1 MIFEASRAKAVDQL
15 NNFIEQNL
23 TDYSKL
29 RNFDFGPSNRSNISC
44 LSPYITHGVIN
55 ELEVIN
61 KSLKKFSFA
70 KNEKFI
76 QEVLW
81 RVYWKGWLEL
91 RPNVWTDYLNEL
103 KKIREEFIDNA
114 DYKNAIEGS
123 TNIECF
129 NEWVNELKE
138 NNYLHNHAR
147 MWFASIWVFTL
158 ELPWQ
163 LGAEFFMNHL
173 YDGDAASNTLGW
185 RWVAG
190 IQTQGKNYLASEWNI
205 NKFTNNRFKNIKLNE
220 NAKPIS
226 SDKMYSVINKSFKNS
241 EIFEDKT
248 LLIFENNMA
257 FEFSDFKED
266 KFKKIF
272 LVLNNTNRTI
282 ELSEKVLKFKAN
294 LLEDQK
300 IRLEEKSINC
310 ETININDLKNI
321 TEEVYALYPTVGENL
336 DFIQNNQLRNIKF
349 LYRKL
354 DQFSWQ
360 YCNKGFLILKIIFQK
375 LLLIL
380 IKTNVSFQLYQLLH
394 KKIVIQV
401 FPYGLLYMPRY
412 QLK

>member
-1 MIFEASRAKAVDQL
+1 MIFEASRAKAVDKL
-15 NNFIEQNL
+15 NTFVEQNL
-23 TDYSKL
+23 SDYSKL
-29 RNFDFGPSNRSNISC
+29 RNFDFGPSNRSNVSC
-44 LSPYITHGVIN
+44 LSPYITHGIIN

-91 RPNVWTDYLNEL
+91 RPDVWSDYLIEL
-103 KKIREEFIDNA
+103 DKIKKEF
-114 DYKNAIEGS
+114 KNNQSYLDAIEGK
-123 TNIECF
+123 TNVDCF
-129 NEWVNELKE
+129 NQWVIELKE
-138 NNYLHNHAR
+138 SNYLHNHTR
-147 MWFASIWVFTL
+147 MWFASIWIFTL

-163 LGAEFFMNHL
+163 LGAEFFMQHL

-190 IQTQGKNYLASEWNI
+190 IQTQGKHYLASEWNI

-226 SDKMYSVINKSFKNS
+226 NDKIYSVINKSFKNS
-241 EIFEDKT
+241 EISENKT
-248 LLIFENNMA
+248 LLIFENNMT
-257 FEFSDFKED
+257 FEFSDFKEH
-266 KFKKIF
+266 KFKKIL
-272 LVLNNTNRTI
+272 LVSNNTDRTI
-282 ELSEKVLKFKAN
+282 KLSEKVLKFKSN
-294 LLEDQK
+294 LLEDHK
-300 IRLEEKSINC
+300 IRLKQKSINC

-336 DFIQNNQLRNIKF
+336 NFIQNNQLKNIKF

-360 YCNKGFLILKIIFQK
+360 YCNKGFFNFKNYIPKIIANF
-375 LLLIL
+375 
-380 IKTNVSFQLYQLLH
+380 N
-394 KKIVIQV
+394 
-401 FPYGLLYMPRY
+401 
-412 QLK
+412 

>member
-1 MIFEASRAKAVDQL
+1 MIFEASRAKAVDKL
-15 NNFIEQNL
+15 NTFVEQNL
-23 TDYSKL
+23 SDYSKL
-29 RNFDFGPSNRSNISC
+29 RNFDFGPSNRSNVSC
-44 LSPYITHGVIN
+44 LSPYITHGIIN

-91 RPNVWTDYLNEL
+91 RPDVWSDYLIEL
-103 KKIREEFIDNA
+103 DKIKKEF
-114 DYKNAIEGS
+114 KNNQSYLDAIEGK
-123 TNIECF
+123 TNVDCF
-129 NEWVNELKE
+129 NQWVIELKE
-138 NNYLHNHAR
+138 SNYLHNHTR
-147 MWFASIWVFTL
+147 MWFASIWIFTL

-163 LGAEFFMNHL
+163 LGAEFFMQHL

-190 IQTQGKNYLASEWNI
+190 IQTQGKHYLVSEWNI

-226 SDKMYSVINKSFKNS
+226 NDKIYSVINKSFKNS
-241 EIFEDKT
+241 EISENKT
-248 LLIFENNMA
+248 LLIFENNMT
-257 FEFSDFKED
+257 FEFSDFKEH
-266 KFKKIF
+266 KFKKIL
-272 LVLNNTNRTI
+272 LVSNNTDRTI
-282 ELSEKVLKFKAN
+282 KLSEKVLKFKAN
-294 LLEDQK
+294 LLEDHK
-300 IRLEEKSINC
+300 IRLKQKSINC

-336 DFIQNNQLRNIKF
+336 NFIQNNQLKNIKF

-360 YCNKGFLILKIIFQK
+360 YCNKGFFNFKNYIPKIIANF
-375 LLLIL
+375 
-380 IKTNVSFQLYQLLH
+380 N
-394 KKIVIQV
+394 
-401 FPYGLLYMPRY
+401 
-412 QLK
+412 

>member
-1 MIFEASRAKAVDQL
+1 MIFEASRAKAVDKL
-15 NNFIEQNL
+15 NTFVEQNL
-23 TDYSKL
+23 SDYSKL
-29 RNFDFGPSNRSNISC
+29 RNFDFGPSNRSNVSC
-44 LSPYITHGVIN
+44 LSPYITHGIIN

-91 RPNVWTDYLNEL
+91 RPDVWSDYLIEL
-103 KKIREEFIDNA
+103 DKIKKEF
-114 DYKNAIEGS
+114 KNNQSYLDAIEGK
-123 TNIECF
+123 TNVDCF
-129 NEWVNELKE
+129 NQWVIELKE
-138 NNYLHNHAR
+138 NNYLHNHTR
-147 MWFASIWVFTL
+147 MWFASIWIFTL

-163 LGAEFFMNHL
+163 LGAEFFMQHL

-190 IQTQGKNYLASEWNI
+190 IQTQGKHYLASEWNI

-226 SDKMYSVINKSFKNS
+226 NDKIYSVINKSFKNS
-241 EIFEDKT
+241 EISENKT
-248 LLIFENNMA
+248 LLIFENNMT
-257 FEFSDFKED
+257 FEFSDFKEH
-266 KFKKIF
+266 KFKKIL
-272 LVLNNTNRTI
+272 LVSNNTDRTI
-282 ELSEKVLKFKAN
+282 KLSEKVLKFKAN

-300 IRLEEKSINC
+300 IRLKEKSINC

-336 DFIQNNQLRNIKF
+336 NFIQNNQLKNIKF

-360 YCNKGFLILKIIFQK
+360 YCNKGFFNFKNYIPKIIANF
-375 LLLIL
+375 
-380 IKTNVSFQLYQLLH
+380 N
-394 KKIVIQV
+394 
-401 FPYGLLYMPRY
+401 
-412 QLK
+412 